1 MVVQKSEVSTV
12 SPAIPTTPKLTATLT
27 DRERTEAAWSSKTT
41 SGDSKPSLLPAKSS
55 ISLPGQIG
63 LPTVT
68 DEPVRRCLLGLG
80 SLLLI
85 CVGVA
90 SGNSAVAGWGVLMAG
105 LLVLLRLVGDIKSG
119 VTSSNWGTWQ
129 RNQQRTKFYCNFIFW
144 GVVTAFLFGVGALA
158 MFGAIQVPTP

>member
-12 SPAIPTTPKLTATLT
+12 PPAISTTPKLTPTLT

-41 SGDSKPSLLPAKSS
+41 SGDSKPSLLPAKPSVV
-55 ISLPGQIG
+55 LPGQ
-63 LPTVT
+63 TVLAKVA
-68 DEPVRRCLLGLG
+68 DEPVGRCLLGLG

-90 SGNSAVAGWGVLMAG
+90 SGNSVVAGWGVLMAG
-105 LLVLLRLVGDIKSG
+105 LLVLLRLVGDMKCG

-129 RNQQRTKFYCNFIFW
+129 RSQQGIGYFCNLVFW
-144 GVVTAFLFGVGALA
+144 GVVTASLFGVGVLAL
-158 MFGAIQVPTP
+158 FGIVQVPTP